1 MTHSIG
7 RQSQPNDW
15 REQTLKYD
23 YLVIALGS
31 ENNFFNMSDIQ
42 KHSFTMKSI
51 GDAIILRNHIIN
63 ILEQAS
69 LEEDN
74 KELRKS
80 LLTFVVVGG
89 GFNGVET
96 VGALNDFIRESII
109 GYYKNI
115 YVTEVRVILVH
126 TTEKLLEQID
136 EPLGKFAL
144 EKLKARSVEFIMN
157 SHVIDATANNVK
169 LDNDNNAIIP
179 CYTLIWTAGVTPN
192 KLIADLPCEHDKGH
206 RIIANNYL
214 EVLG

>member
-1 MTHSIG
+1 
-7 RQSQPNDW
+7 
-15 REQTLKYD
+15 
-23 YLVIALGS
+23 
-31 ENNFFNMSDIQ
+31 MSDIQ

-96 VGALNDFIRESII
+96 VVALNDFIRESII

-115 YVTEVRVILVH
+115 YMTEVRVILVH
-126 TTEKLLEQID
+126 TTDKLLEQID

-157 SHVIDATANNVK
+157 SHVIDATANNVS
-169 LDNDNNAIIP
+169 
-179 CYTLIWTAGVTPN
+179 
-192 KLIADLPCEHDKGH
+192 
-206 RIIANNYL
+206 
-214 EVLG
+214 